1 MKQIATLLLF
11 LLFSVFCV
19 AQTPVLPLYN
29 RNIDVPGAYYKDLQ
43 QDLNRFVGEW
53 KYEQGSTE
61 LIVRIQIKEEQFVD
75 YGNISVF
82 EDFLVAEYRYVE
94 NGVEKINTLPN
105 LLINH
110 PNPYSYNINSN
121 IIIKPVATNPDVCR
135 NCGPNDVMVKG
146 SFEDPDRQIDF
157 LDPMVIFRHKVENGV
172 EKIFFTLYANGNVYV
187 NENEGAAQNQFFSYT
202 IPFGRYE
209 LIKQ

>member
-11 LLFSVFCV
+11 LLFSGFCV

-29 RNIDVPGAYYKDLQ
+29 STKDVQGAYYKDLQ
-43 QDLNRFVGEW
+43 QDFQRFVGEW
-53 KYEQGSTE
+53 KYQQGSTE
-61 LIVRIQIKEEQFVD
+61 LIVRIQIKEEQFID
-75 YGNISVF
+75 YGDITF
-82 EDFLVAEYRYVE
+82 YRDFLVAEYRYDE
-94 NGVEKINTLPN
+94 NGIEKINTFSN
-105 LLINH
+105 LLTNH
-110 PNPYSYNINSN
+110 TNPYKYNMVGS
-121 IIIKPVATNPDVCR
+121 IIIKPISTNPDVCS
-135 NCGPNDVMVKG
+135 NCGPNDVIVDG
-146 SFEDPDRQIDF
+146 TFNEPNRQIDF
-157 LDPMVIFRHKVENGV
+157 LDPRIIFRHKVENGV